1 VDLLLDTCT
10 MIWLSAE
17 PSRLSKKA
25 RLAIDAEDARLFV
38 SDASTWEVCLKW
50 LAKKI
55 SLPAPP
61 RQWLAEQANTWQTE
75 RIPFELDH
83 FFRTCELPELHKDP
97 FDRMLV
103 AQAITRGLTI
113 VTPDSAIH
121 AYPVAV
127 LW

>member
-1 VDLLLDTCT
+1 MDLLLDTCT
-10 MIWLSAE
+10 ILWLSAE

-25 RLAIDAEDARLFV
+25 RAAIDADDARLFT
-38 SDASTWEVCLKW
+38 SDASVWEVCLKW

-55 SLPAPP
+55 VLPAPP
-61 RQWLAEQANTWQTE
+61 RQWLGEQAAIWQTE
-75 RIPFELDH
+75 RVPCELDH
-83 FFRTCELPELHKDP
+83 FFRTSELPVLHRDP

-103 AQAITRGLTI
+103 AQAITRTLTI
-113 VTPDSAIH
+113 VTPDPVIH